1 MSLDYGKK
9 RTGIA
14 ISDPLRIIA
23 SPVETV
29 DTNELIGFIKKY
41 IQIHEV
47 DTFVVGYPLALDG
60 NPTDATALVDKF
72 LGKLQNVFPAKTIVK
87 WDERFTSS
95 TAQQTMHAMQL
106 KKGQREQKG
115 VTDRIAATIML
126 QEYLNN
132 LPDKDS

>member
-1 MSLDYGKK
+1 MTRIMSLDYGKK

-72 LGKLQNVFPAKTIVK
+72 LGKG
-87 WDERFTSS
+87 
-95 TAQQTMHAMQL
+95 
-106 KKGQREQKG
+106 KKLNKPVQRRTFGK
-115 VTDRIAATIML
+115 
-126 QEYLNN
+126 
-132 LPDKDS
+132 